1 MTEPAPGRIETVQ
14 REPDGRAVYTH
25 GHRYP
30 DNVQVVEQHHD
41 ADGTLRRARVTW
53 SGLAG
58 AALDVTATFDAQGKV
73 VKEEGHRAP
82 DMTTPVAELIRP
94 LPPGHATATTAPAT
108 APRGDAPAATPDTT
122 PLAASLRAIFTDGGD
137 A

>member
-14 REPDGRAVYTH
+14 REPDGHAVYTH

-30 DNVQVVEQHHD
+30 DNVQIVEQRHD

-58 AALDVTATFDAQGKV
+58 PALDVTATFDAQGKL

-94 LPPGHATATTAPAT
+94 LPPG
-108 APRGDAPAATPDTT
+108 RATPAPSA
-122 PLAASLRAIFTDGGD
+122 PLAARLRAIVTDGGD